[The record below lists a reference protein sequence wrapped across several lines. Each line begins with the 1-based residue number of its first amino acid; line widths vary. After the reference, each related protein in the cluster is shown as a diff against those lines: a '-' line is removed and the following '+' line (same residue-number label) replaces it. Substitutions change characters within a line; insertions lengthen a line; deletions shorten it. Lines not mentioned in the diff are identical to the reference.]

1 MVLKRYKRNI
11 KKEKRIAKRKSM
23 ALANKININKRHKK
37 ISSKI
42 RNCQAR
48 PRGEINLPISR
59 KYERAIKF
67 LLLLNIIMRKFFMF
81 LSELRGY
88 PNSILHIII
97 SIYYLVVIQL
107 YSHYIPG
114 AVLLPPVLCV
124 LILILTFDFGVWS
137 ARHSGLNIEG
147 VRIPHPHNHIKK
159 C

>member
-1 MVLKRYKRNI
+1 MVVKRYKRNI

-23 ALANKININKRHKK
+23 ALANKINKRHKK

-42 RNCQAR
+42 GNCQAR

-67 LLLLNIIMRKFFMF
+67 LLLLNIIMRKFFML

-97 SIYYLVVIQL
+97 HIIITIYYLLLYIQP
-107 YSHYIPG
+107 YPHYINTVEYLRVP
-114 AVLLPPVLCV
+114 VFVPVLYV
-124 LILILTFDFGVWS
+124 LKMLVPYCGRALD
-137 ARHSGLNIEG
+137 R
-147 VRIPHPHNHIKK
+147 
-159 C
+159 

>member
-1 MVLKRYKRNI
+1 MVVKRYKRNI

-23 ALANKININKRHKK
+23 ALANKINKRHKK

-42 RNCQAR
+42 GNCQAR

-97 SIYYLVVIQL
+97 SIYCLVVIQL
-107 YSHYIPG
+107 YSHYIP
-114 AVLLPPVLCV
+114 VLVPPVLCV
-124 LILILTFDFGVWS
+124 LILIVLMDFGVWS

>member
-1 MVLKRYKRNI
+1 MVVKRYKRNI

-23 ALANKININKRHKK
+23 ALANKINKRHKK

-42 RNCQAR
+42 GNCQAR

-114 AVLLPPVLCV
+114 AVLVPPVLCV
-124 LILILTFDFGVWS
+124 LILIVLMDFGVWS
-137 ARHSGLNIEG
+137 ARHSGLNREG

>member
-1 MVLKRYKRNI
+1 MVVKRYKRNI

-23 ALANKININKRHKK
+23 ALANKINKRHKK

-42 RNCQAR
+42 GNCQAR

-67 LLLLNIIMRKFFMF
+67 LLLLNIIMRKFFML

-114 AVLLPPVLCV
+114 AVLVPPVLCV
-124 LILILTFDFGVWS
+124 LIVLCAFVHFGVWS